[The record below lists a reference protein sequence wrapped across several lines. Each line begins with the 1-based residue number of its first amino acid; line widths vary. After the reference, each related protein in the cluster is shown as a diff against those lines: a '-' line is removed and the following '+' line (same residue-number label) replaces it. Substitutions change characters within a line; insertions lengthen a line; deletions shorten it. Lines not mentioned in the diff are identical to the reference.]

1 MKVVRALINSVNV
14 AQLTEQLNKVHPRY
28 GLMWRLGVET
38 GLRIGDLLRIR
49 PRDVKRL
56 LRVTEQKTG
65 KKREIDIDSGL
76 RRDLREFIKAEEI
89 KPDEF
94 VFYSRRTDKTKPM
107 SRQWANS
114 QIKKMGAILHFEG
127 LGSHSMRKN
136 LRCK

>member
-1 MKVVRALINSVNV
+1 VNV